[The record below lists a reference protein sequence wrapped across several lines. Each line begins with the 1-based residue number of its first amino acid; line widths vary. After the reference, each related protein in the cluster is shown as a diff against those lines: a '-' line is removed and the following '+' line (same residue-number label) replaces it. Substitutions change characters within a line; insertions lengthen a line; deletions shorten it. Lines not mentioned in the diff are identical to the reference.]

1 MPQLAQPS
9 VRPDGLQL
17 DENRP
22 YQERLWTV
30 ERWAW
35 AAFLLLTLAAALGA
49 TGAGG
54 PFSREVAAVEG
65 GEIDLPRIAR
75 WQASDEMTVRFA
87 RGSGER
93 TLLLSPQ
100 FSRSFQI
107 ESILPRPER
116 VVADSDGH
124 TFHFAAGDGQ
134 AEAVLHLR
142 SQSPGLVRYRI
153 GIDGSTPTERST
165 LILP

>member
-1 MPQLAQPS
+1 MPQLAQPP
-9 VRPDGLQL
+9 VRSDGLQL

-22 YQERLWTV
+22 YQERLWAV

-35 AAFLLLTLAAALGA
+35 GAFLVLTLAAALGA

-54 PFSREVAAVEG
+54 PFSRNLVAVEG
-65 GEIDLPRIAR
+65 GEIDLPRITR

-100 FSRSFQI
+100 FSRSFQV
-107 ESILPRPER
+107 EAVLPRPER
-116 VVADSDGH
+116 VVAAPDGH
-124 TFHFAAGDGQ
+124 TFHFAAGDGR

-142 SQSPGLVRYRI
+142 SLFPGLVRYRV